1 MCYTGHSRWIA
12 YILPDAVFPSRQNLR
27 DDVLKDNLLDFHAC
41 GLRDRV

>member
-27 DDVLKDNLLDFHAC
+27 DDVPQDTLLDCLPC
-41 GLRDRV
+41 GLHDGV